1 MKKNIL
7 RVEIVSDIVCPWCVI
22 GLKNLKK
29 SYKILSKE
37 IIFNINWKPYELR
50 PQIPVQGIARKNNRF
65 NLKGSSEAIQT
76 IGKELGFN
84 FNFKKIKVIP
94 NTFLTHRLV
103 WYVKHINLQNEL
115 YEKLFE
121 AYFTYGVNIGLKE
134 ELVQIAHS
142 LGLSKKEIKN
152 FLDSDKGIKEINLE
166 KEEIREM
173 SISGVPTF
181 ILNKKY
187 LLQGA
192 QDSTTMVPF
201 FRRILEKDN
210 LKN

>member
-1 MKKNIL
+1 
-7 RVEIVSDIVCPWCVI
+7 
-22 GLKNLKK
+22 
-29 SYKILSKE
+29 
-37 IIFNINWKPYELR
+37 
-50 PQIPVQGIARKNNRF
+50 
-65 NLKGSSEAIQT
+65 
-76 IGKELGFN
+76 LGFN

>member
-1 MKKNIL
+1 M
-7 RVEIVSDIVCPWCVI
+7 
-22 GLKNLKK
+22 
-29 SYKILSKE
+29 
-37 IIFNINWKPYELR
+37 
-50 PQIPVQGIARKNNRF
+50 
-65 NLKGSSEAIQT
+65 
-76 IGKELGFN
+76 GFN